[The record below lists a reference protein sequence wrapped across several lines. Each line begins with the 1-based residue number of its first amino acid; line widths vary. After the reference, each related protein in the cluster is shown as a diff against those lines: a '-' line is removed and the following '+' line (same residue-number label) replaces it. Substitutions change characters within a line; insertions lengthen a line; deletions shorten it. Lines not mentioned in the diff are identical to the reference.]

1 MICQSWERAKE
12 TERLGKWLKAN
23 YVRIEPLKVNL
34 LRDKKIAIFKE
45 GKPSRCC
52 GLLEA
57 VPSGVSQEQPV
68 FALFPGTSRVLLVCV
83 LRAQRV
89 LFAQLYEEYLATG
102 GPDGG
107 KLPPGVV
114 ANQYIQNQAKFC
126 GLLNSLGEQSFAED
140 SDMTRA
146 EARARKNHPKGAKEP
161 RKFGTKDNKEL
172 TGLMSVDDS
181 DAEDEDAA
189 DLQPTSSRSVTR
201 TRHTRAP
208 RAGLHYRVGLF
219 LTVCPIAQVQ
229 ESSQEEAGGGAA
241 SIVATRRVAGRCHRC
256 EHGRRRCGGR

>member
-1 MICQSWERAKE
+1 MAQCQIHPDRAREGGLAQTQKDHHLQGRQAQSLLWSTRSSALGGE
-12 TERLGKWLKAN
+12 PRAARLCCT
-23 YVRIEPLKVNL
+23 L
-34 LRDKKIAIFKE
+34 L
-45 GKPSRCC
+45 C
-52 GLLEA
+52 
-57 VPSGVSQEQPV
+57 
-68 FALFPGTSRVLLVCV
+68 TSRVLLVCV
-83 LRAQRV
+83 LRAQCV

-146 EARARKNHPKGAKEP
+146 EARARKNDKKEP

-172 TGLMSVDDS
+172 TGLMSRDDP
-181 DAEDEDAA
+181 DAADEAAA

-201 TRHTRAP
+201 TRLTRAP

>member
-1 MICQSWERAKE
+1 MQGEGKIDYDEFVAVICKSWERQHE
-12 TERLGKWLKAN
+12 TERLDKWLKAN
-23 YVRIEPLKVNL
+23 YVRIEPLKVDL

-146 EARARKNHPKGAKEP
+146 EARARKNDKKEP

-189 DLQPTSSRSVTR
+189 DLQPTSSRSVAH

-208 RAGLHYRVGLF
+208 RAGLHYRVGL
-219 LTVCPIAQVQ
+219 
-229 ESSQEEAGGGAA
+229 S
-241 SIVATRRVAGRCHRC
+241 
-256 EHGRRRCGGR
+256 